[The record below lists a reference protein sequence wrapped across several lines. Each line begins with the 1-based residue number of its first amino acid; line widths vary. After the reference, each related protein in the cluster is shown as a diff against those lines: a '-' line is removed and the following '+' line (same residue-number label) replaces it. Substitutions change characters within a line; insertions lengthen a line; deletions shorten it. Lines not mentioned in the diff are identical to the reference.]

1 MGTYTARM
9 SQEAPN
15 PAAPHGISLEQTRK
29 IARLARLALTDA
41 ELAKAQLELSAVIGY
56 VERLRELDLEGVEP
70 LAGVSGA
77 ISEGELDEPG
87 QMLPIEALASM
98 GPAMQGRFLA
108 IPKVLDEGGGA

>member
-1 MGTYTARM
+1 M
-9 SQEAPN
+9 SQEPTNA
-15 PAAPHGISLEQTRK
+15 AAPHGISLDQTRK

-56 VERLRELDLEGVEP
+56 VERLRELDLHGVEP

-77 ISEGELDEPG
+77 IRRGELDEPG
-87 QMLPIEALASM
+87 RMLPVEALAKM
-98 GPAMQGRFLA
+98 APAMQDRFLA